1 MRIITS
7 LAVLLMAATAWA
19 VRPSFQAELDVTNA
33 VEVTAGAAYQISGKV
48 TDRSVMGYDGTS
60 VAASNL
66 VFSETI
72 TGDVDAWM
80 VTNVVFS
87 NAVHVTLD
95 VVYLPLNTTNLTLEF
110 PVGIAA
116 LCSVTD
122 NDPQYPNPPSSTG
135 AEVSQ
140 HVLNQIR
147 SYSFSLVPE
156 GDKGLGVALTNEI
169 AARIASDSALSNLAY
184 AVGAGAT
191 SSVSALGLVVT
202 GQMARIGL
210 AETNATWVS
219 NVVVDVSNRVY
230 SVETGKVDRAGDTM
244 TGPLLTTVTNSPSD
258 NELARAGWV
267 RGLFD
272 IDGLGLVVTGQMARI
287 GLVETNLTWVSNTMV
302 QGATIV
308 TGATASVTRSG
319 TNLAIVVP
327 SGGGGAA
334 DGGATNIAAGATDS
348 YDAATRT
355 LTWNTN
361 AAGGGTGDASLWYE
375 WPARD
380 RIAFDVLPA
389 SNYFGG
395 EAYNQAEY
403 KGEIGTIDW
412 TDAAKVLV
420 QDDDPAVLEL
430 DTGEIGKLLVTT
442 NYSLTGGTG
451 IFVRAVT
458 VHSRYEGEVS
468 DLADAS
474 ILLRYGD
481 LTWADAEVVG
491 AHVPESSFA
500 TYSDTHTFPSP
511 VSRNDLADLE
521 VGFWLTNGAF
531 GATGR
536 VDALW
541 VELVGAEPWDIG
553 PEADGDFG
561 LASGG
566 STRLSVS
573 TGGVV
578 TATAFVGDGSG
589 LTGLPLPDL
598 ATLSN
603 TVVAVSNIALT
614 ASNQAAFAEAVA
626 VAGSNLALIASN
638 AAASVRADFDPLSNT
653 VSTLKGQ
660 FDASSNAIRTATL
673 QVTGGTP
680 TNGALLIGDGDVG
693 LTKWSLPVAFR
704 YTKTNNQIQTG
715 LVSQIVTY
723 TNKIYDIGNS
733 FDGSIFTAP
742 VAGIYSFEIGV
753 YATVPAAATYMVV
766 SIAKGGVGYLLKNTA
781 NKVAASEFHDT
792 IALSGNFTNSETLY
806 VTMSMSPAATTNTI
820 ASGTRNFISGYLVRE
835 LP

>member
-1 MRIITS
+1 MRLIAS
-7 LAVLLMAATAWA
+7 AVAVVAVAATAWG
-19 VRPSFQAELDVTNA
+19 VRPSFQAELDVTNTVAA
-33 VEVTAGAAYQISGKV
+33 VDGAAYRISGKV

-87 NAVHVTLD
+87 NAIHVVMD

-116 LCSVTD
+116 LCSVTE
-122 NDPQYPNPPSSTG
+122 NDPQYPEPPSSTG

-140 HVLNQIR
+140 HMMNQIR
-147 SYSFSLVPE
+147 TYSFSIIPE
-156 GDKGLGVALTNEI
+156 GDKGLG
-169 AARIASDSALSNLAY
+169 
-184 AVGAGAT
+184 
-191 SSVSALGLVVT
+191 LVVT
-202 GQMARIGL
+202 NIIGNL
-210 AETNATWVS
+210 DFVS
-219 NVVVDVSNRVY
+219 N
-230 SVETGKVDRAGDTM
+230 A
-244 TGPLLTTVTNSPSD
+244 
-258 NELARAGWV
+258 A
-267 RGLFD
+267 
-272 IDGLGLVVTGQMARI
+272 
-287 GLVETNLTWVSNTMV
+287 V
-302 QGATIV
+302 QGATVTAGSPLSVSRSTTNLAFTIPADTD
-308 TGATASVTRSG
+308 TGATG
-319 TNLAIVVP
+319 IV
-327 SGGGGAA
+327 
-334 DGGATNIAAGATDS
+334 AGASDT
-348 YDAATRT
+348 YDIPTRT

-395 EAYNQAEY
+395 EAYTQAEY

-430 DTGEIGKLLVTT
+430 DTGEIGTLLVTT

-566 STRLSVS
+566 TTRLSVS
-573 TGGVV
+573 TGGTV

-598 ATLSN
+598 VTLSN

-626 VAGSNLALIASN
+626 VAGSNLALVASN

-660 FDASSNAIRTATL
+660 FDGSSNAVRTATL

-680 TNGALLIGDGDVG
+680 TNGAVLVGTGDVG
-693 LTKWSLPVAFR
+693 IVKWSLPVAFMSSMVGSI
-704 YTKTNNQIQTG
+704 TGFNATATNVPFLTE
-715 LVSQIVTY
+715 
-723 TNKIYDIGNS
+723 IYDYGNNFDGKEFVAPVNGFYMFNLAWRWLRVSGSADKCTVRLMPTLNSDNS
-733 FDGSIFTAP
+733 FFQSPIDGITSSGLRVTASWQEFCTNGQRNRIDFLG
-742 VAGIYSFEIGV
+742 VAG
-753 YATVPAAATYMVV
+753 T
-766 SIAKGGVGYLLKNTA
+766 
-781 NKVAASEFHDT
+781 
-792 IALSGNFTNSETLY
+792 TNSILNG
-806 VTMSMSPAATTNTI
+806 VF
-820 ASGTRNFISGYLVRE
+820 SGILLRE
-835 LP
+835 VP